1 MPSQHQSPYASS
13 FLSAIKQGTPCL
25 VAVEKIASRG
35 KKTPNMVFLSLFKA
49 GLCDRQKFNGQWLY
63 WPCEGRKCSA
73 TLAKGCQL
81 QAWQC
86 FIDWCIGTGCCT
98 PEQLSNNSGSQK
110 DFMDY
115 CRKFFNRQFSG
126 SSVGSKPRRRRTTK
140 ISKTRGRKT
149 TTRAYKFPS
158 SRTTTTRRYRR
169 AA

>member
-13 FLSAIKQGTPCL
+13 FLSAIKKGTPCL
-25 VAVEKIASRG
+25 VAVEKIASRC

-81 QAWQC
+81 QTWQC

-115 CRKFFNRQFSG
+115 CRKFFNRQSG

-149 TTRAYKFPS
+149 TSRAYKFPS
-158 SRTTTTRRYRR
+158 SRSTTTRRYRR

>member
-13 FLSAIKQGTPCL
+13 FKSAIKGGTPCFT
-25 VAVEKIASRG
+25 AVEKIASRC
-35 KKTPNMVFLSLFKA
+35 KKTTNMIFQSLLGA

-81 QAWQC
+81 QMWQC

-98 PEQLSNNSGSQK
+98 PDQLSRYNGSQK
-110 DFMDY
+110 DFMDD
-115 CRKFFNRQFSG
+115 CRKFFNRQFSTQT
-126 SSVGSKPRRRRTTK
+126 SSRKPRRSRTTK

-149 TTRAYKFPS
+149 TSRALKFPS
-158 SRTTTTRRYRR
+158 RRSTTTRRYRR